1 MPAVNDVGEPCAGE
15 RPARFEAAGV
25 GNGAKNLAT
34 VTGVAQP
41 TGNRRKKGPRPYRG
55 RSHRA
60 SSRPYRERRIRAR
73 LARDVDL
80 PVVPDRG
87 GRGEQVLGDAGA
99 DAGRVRPPWLPG

>member
-1 MPAVNDVGEPCAGE
+1 MPAVNGVGEPCAGE

-73 LARDVDL
+73 LARRRTKSLLAVCNDESDNAAT
-80 PVVPDRG
+80 R
-87 GRGEQVLGDAGA
+87 
-99 DAGRVRPPWLPG
+99 DAGRREPDRRCSAAS